1 MTANSKKTKNLPDEL
16 LAFINENIDTFEQ
29 NYQSKFLK
37 VFIEDKNNWAQQ
49 IIDIVFPDYFDGYHR
64 ILVDYE
70 IAFFKK
76 YRVPADYD
84 DLKEMVN
91 DKEKDEL
98 LKEHIYGLLDKVK
111 SMDIEHQ
118 KKESVKE
125 RAYNYFKS
133 QKMKN
138 TLIELAVDWKKNTF
152 DSMKVKLEDALKAG
166 EPKDV
171 GHNYLLDVEKR
182 LKKNFRNPVPI
193 LPGLDEQIGG
203 GVSAGELAVVM
214 APTGGGKS
222 MMLVRNA
229 VSALRAGK
237 KVLYYSLELSEE
249 AIGQRF
255 DACLNNIPLKDV
267 WNFKE
272 TIKETIKDLSGVGAN
287 VIIKRYPDGAATIN
301 NFYSHLDWLRCNENF
316 IPDVI
321 IVDYADNMKALQTY
335 GELRHDLI
343 SIYRDLRALAVE
355 YGVPVLTAS
364 QTGRGG
370 NNKQELSLDM
380 IAEAWGKANIADI
393 IIGIGRSPEQLRIN
407 EASLKILKNRNGATG
422 GTFDMIFN
430 TSVLMIEMKSIPE
443 YSIVDKGII
452 IGDNSVERKRKQNDS
467 KNINSIM
474 SSAMVGGNS
483 KTIQDALENQGFTP
497 DIKD

>member
-1 MTANSKKTKNLPDEL
+1 MGNSKKNKNLNEEL
-16 LAFINENIDTFEQ
+16 LAFINENIDVFES

-49 IIDIVFPDYFDGYHR
+49 IIDIVCPDYFDGYHK

-70 IAFFKK
+70 MEFFKK
-76 YRVPADYD
+76 YRVSADYE
-84 DLKEMVN
+84 DLKEIVN

-98 LKEHIYGLLDKVK
+98 LKEHIYGLIDKVK
-111 SMDIEHQ
+111 AMEIEHQ
-118 KKESVKE
+118 KKVSVKE

-133 QKMKN
+133 QKIKN

-152 DSMKVKLEDALKAG
+152 DSMKVKLEEALKAG
-166 EPKDV
+166 EPKDS
-171 GHNYLLDVEKR
+171 GHNYFLDVEKR
-182 LKKNFRNPVPI
+182 LKKDFRNPVPI

-203 GVSAGELAVVM
+203 GVAAGELVVVM

-229 VSALRAGK
+229 VTALREGK

-249 AIGQRF
+249 AVGQRF
-255 DACLNNIPLKDV
+255 DACLNNISLKDV
-267 WNFKE
+267 WSFKE
-272 TIKETIKDLSGVGAN
+272 TITETIKDLSGIGAN
-287 VIIKRYPDGAATIN
+287 LIIKRYADGSATIN

-316 IPDVI
+316 VPDII
-321 IVDYADNMKALQTY
+321 IVDYADNMKALQSY
-335 GELRHDLI
+335 GELRHDLV

-355 YGVPVLTAS
+355 HGVPVLTAS

-370 NNKQELSLDM
+370 SNKQELSLDM

-393 IIGIGRSPEQLRIN
+393 IIGIGRSPEQLKSH

-443 YSIVDKGII
+443 STRIEKGVLV
-452 IGDNSVERKRKQNDS
+452 GDNSIERKRKDS
-467 KNINSIM
+467 KNVNNYMDMGKINNI
-474 SSAMVGGNS
+474 
-483 KTIQDALENQGFTP
+483 LENQQEYTQE
-497 DIKD
+497 IKD